1 MSYRWEISGTLQTVC
16 MKCYGGW
23 MEGKG
28 AENDTKNDEKMM
40 RGKKGREERG
50 QETVKDGGSKGEGG

>member
-1 MSYRWEISGTLQTVC
+1 
-16 MKCYGGW
+16 

>member
-16 MKCYGGW
+16 MKCYGRW
-23 MEGKG
+23 MEGEG
-28 AENDTKNDEKMM
+28 AENDERMT

-50 QETVKDGGSKGEGG
+50 QETMKDVGSEGEGG